1 MKDELGQLSNNPQG
15 LLLEAIHSA
24 GYSGALANPL
34 LAPESALNRLDGAI
48 LEEFVHVRKKN
59 ILGILQLSCTDYYYY
74 YKIYFHLLIYC
85 YFFSPLFGFFFNW
98 IFIHVKF

>member
-59 ILGILQLSCTDYYYY
+59 PWNSSTFVYRLLLLLQDLFS
-74 YKIYFHLLIYC
+74 FVNLLL
-85 YFFSPLFGFFFNW
+85 FFLTSFWLFL
-98 IFIHVKF
+98 